1 MDWHPQTE
9 SNVIRTHQIHAVSHH
24 VMHHVDAHS
33 MHSHHCIGMHRI
45 VVSIAPTTLQK
56 LVEASGVKTV
66 VRPAR
71 LIGLKGRVGRSPC
84 RSLSCRLATRAPWR
98 LWLVTTTWPCT
109 LPISV
114 SVLPVTLPITTPRPS
129 RFADCLPYT
138 PSSRQFVSEA
148 QTRRRRPYSTRNRPS
163 ADCRT
168 SCPGGHRA
176 R

>member
-1 MDWHPQTE
+1 MDWHPQAE

-33 MHSHHCIGMHRI
+33 MHSHRCIGIHRI
-45 VVSIAPTTLQK
+45 VVSITPTTLQK
-56 LVEASGVKTV
+56 LVEAPGVKTV
-66 VRPAR
+66 VEPAR